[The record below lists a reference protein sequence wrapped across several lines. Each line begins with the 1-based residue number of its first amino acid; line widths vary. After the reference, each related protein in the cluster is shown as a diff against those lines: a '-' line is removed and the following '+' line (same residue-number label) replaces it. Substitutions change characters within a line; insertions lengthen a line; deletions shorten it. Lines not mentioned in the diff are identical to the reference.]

1 MVSWNSPKNQTNEF
15 VFTGTKNLFARFLG
29 EYEDTKKSFRN
40 SRKLVRYIIL
50 PVAWIFEA
58 MAPMGVSSLMDAVNT
73 F

>member
-1 MVSWNSPKNQTNEF
+1 MHKCAETIQ
-15 VFTGTKNLFARFLG
+15 G
-29 EYEDTKKSFRN
+29 
-40 SRKLVRYIIL
+40 RKLYEESRYTIL

>member
-1 MVSWNSPKNQTNEF
+1 MLQFDKIFKFLVVEMQYK
-15 VFTGTKNLFARFLG
+15 TG
-29 EYEDTKKSFRN
+29 Y
-40 SRKLVRYIIL
+40 VIL